1 MTFNFLDKADTRLRE
16 LHNIL
21 DSLYSKLHAGVGAI
35 KRSAA
40 VITMEDE
47 NLLWEASVI
56 SFESPQTLQN
66 MIFYY
71 VGLHFCLHDLTV
83 QQLIRHSSDLDS
95 YDDSTY
101 YQYVEL
107 ISKHRFKDIH
117 MKNKTTKVYA
127 MVGSTKCMVKM
138 LDFYISKLPQDPK
151 SFHLRP
157 LKSRPTDDTK
167 PWYIKVPVG
176 VNTLKGMLPKMF
188 KEAGTKSRYTNH
200 SLRATSTTR
209 QRKLFRTSQ
218 DIAHLQVYGLM
229 KR

>member
-1 MTFNFLDKADTRLRE
+1 
-16 LHNIL
+16 
-21 DSLYSKLHAGVGAI
+21 
-35 KRSAA
+35 
-40 VITMEDE
+40 MEDE

-56 SFESPQTLQN
+56 SFESPQTRQN

-71 VGLHFCLHDLTV
+71 VGLHFCLRGVQEQHDLTV
-83 QQLIRHSSDLDS
+83 QQLIRHPSDLDS

-107 ISKHRFKDIH
+107 ISKNNQHRFKDIH

-151 SFHLRP
+151 SFYLRP

-167 PWYIKVPVG
+167 PWYINVPVG
-176 VNTLKGMLPKMF
+176 VNTLKGMLPKMSE
-188 KEAGTKSRYTNH
+188 EAGTKSRYTNH

-209 QRKLFRTSQ
+209 LFNSDVPEKIIQ
-218 DIAHLQVYGLM
+218 DITHRFTGL
-229 KR
+229 

>member
-1 MTFNFLDKADTRLRE
+1 MTFNFFDKADTHFRE

-21 DSLYSKLHAGVGAI
+21 DSLCSKFHAEGVGAI

-47 NLLWEASVI
+47 KLLWEASVI

-71 VGLHFCLHDLTV
+71 VGLHFCLCSVQEQHELTV
-83 QQLIRHSSDLDS
+83 QQLIRHLSDLDS

-107 ISKHRFKDIH
+107 ISKNNQHCFKDIH

-151 SFHLRP
+151 SYQLRP
-157 LKSRPTDDTK
+157 LKSCPTDDTK
-167 PWYIKVPVG
+167 P
-176 VNTLKGMLPKMF
+176 
-188 KEAGTKSRYTNH
+188 
-200 SLRATSTTR
+200 
-209 QRKLFRTSQ
+209 
-218 DIAHLQVYGLM
+218 
-229 KR
+229 